1 MLAAGWGHHRR
12 RRRLR
17 RNGFAQRNRRT
28 GWRRGETKASFQN
41 TSQIR
46 GGGAFGRCSSGDALG
61 AIDKAVIYCIA
72 RNEVTTARVI
82 TAMKGQIE
90 GILKGGEIPLN
101 QITIRLQAVHRSDGL
116 NPVLSCKF
124 LVL

>member
-1 MLAAGWGHHRR
+1 
-12 RRRLR
+12 
-17 RNGFAQRNRRT
+17 
-28 GWRRGETKASFQN
+28 
-41 TSQIR
+41 
-46 GGGAFGRCSSGDALG
+46 
-61 AIDKAVIYCIA
+61 
-72 RNEVTTARVI
+72 
-82 TAMKGQIE
+82 MKGQIE